1 MTIETIFQNV
11 TEGKLADVESGVQA
25 ALIQVCLLKIS

>member
-1 MTIETIFQNV
+1 MTLEMIFKNV

-25 ALIQVCLLKIS
+25 ALDLSLIHI